1 MTTVKE
7 PLAGPS
13 FSSPPC
19 PTEHKDLRCEF
30 TFSDGRQCSSQRAQF
45 CAHHASRKRRSNADE
60 VAPAP
65 ALQGLCSDLTTATN
79 INRALAQVFLLL
91 AQGRISQK
99 QAVAFGYLSQL
110 LLQTVPGI
118 RSEFVSA
125 YGYHPWEQ
133 RLKSSLES
141 NDNEDPGGSDSSRE
155 SHGDQELS
163 RVNSS
168 RESHGHQEL
177 SRVNKATSPSA
188 HEKVGTDDPPS
199 TVILSAQRRIS
210 PEDTPDKEISPPPPP
225 PINKARLSAQSLRE
239 GLTPDDWDSLYHRGR
254 DLFAGKYSVTPEGRR
269 EAQALDT
276 DLELIKPP
284 AAKMPKGARASVI
297 EHMKRWIAQK
307 KTPIRSGS
315 ASRPPAKVY
324 PPAGESLNAANV
336 YEPRR
341 NVYQQDELSPQRKVE
356 LRGVKKEHQ
365 ELSPLNKV
373 SPPPESETPNAKS
386 PAAPVSPRSSRPEAV
401 SSDPPPTHRPKE
413 KRASAQIPAHEPSA
427 RSSPAALE
435 PEIVPASDP
444 PNGTAHTTGWYAP
457 PDWSRNRTPDP
468 FPSPEE
474 KGKRELRSMSNS
486 KLRHLQHRNSRA
498 F

>member
-1 MTTVKE
+1 M
-7 PLAGPS
+7 
-13 FSSPPC
+13 
-19 PTEHKDLRCEF
+19 
-30 TFSDGRQCSSQRAQF
+30 
-45 CAHHASRKRRSNADE
+45 
-60 VAPAP
+60 
-65 ALQGLCSDLTTATN
+65 
-79 INRALAQVFLLL
+79 

-141 NDNEDPGGSDSSRE
+141 NHNEDPGGSD
-155 SHGDQELS
+155 
-163 RVNSS
+163 SS

-177 SRVNKATSPSA
+177 SRVNKVTSLLA
-188 HEKVGTDDPPS
+188 HEKVETDHPPS
-199 TVILSAQRRIS
+199 SVILSAQRRIS
-210 PEDTPDKEISPPPPP
+210 PEESLDQEISPPPA

-254 DLFAGKYSVTPEGRR
+254 DLFAGKYSVTPEGHR

-307 KTPIRSGS
+307 KTPIRPGS

-324 PPAGESLNAANV
+324 PPAGESLHAANV
-336 YEPRR
+336 CQPRR

-386 PAAPVSPRSSRPEAV
+386 PAAPVSPSPSRPPAV
-401 SSDPPPTHRPKE
+401 SSDPPPTDRPKE
-413 KRASAQIPAHEPSA
+413 KRASAQIPVPESSQLPSRAAPA
-427 RSSPAALE
+427 RVLD
-435 PEIVPASDP
+435 PASDP
-444 PNGTAHTTGWYAP
+444 PSGTAHTTGWHAP
-457 PDWSRNRTPDP
+457 ASWSRNRASEP
-468 FPSPEE
+468 FPGRNERVQRDRR
-474 KGKRELRSMSNS
+474 GMSNS
-486 KLRHLQHRNSRA
+486 KLRHLQHLNSRA
-498 F
+498 Y